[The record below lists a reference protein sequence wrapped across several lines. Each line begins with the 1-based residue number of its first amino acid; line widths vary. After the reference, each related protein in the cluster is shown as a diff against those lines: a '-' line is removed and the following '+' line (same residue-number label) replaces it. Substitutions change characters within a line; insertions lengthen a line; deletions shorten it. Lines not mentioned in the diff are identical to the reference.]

1 MSTDYSVVGIK
12 PPDEKWK
19 KMKAV
24 WDACTAAKISVP
36 DDVERFFNYETPDKD
51 GVKINLTLHP
61 AVEDIKGAGMWGY
74 AVHICDLP
82 ADIKIVKFEA
92 HY

>member
-1 MSTDYSVVGIK
+1 MSADYVVMGIK

-24 WDACTAAKISVP
+24 WDACVVAGLPIP
-36 DDVERFFNYETPDKD
+36 RQVEQFFNDETPDKD
-51 GVKINLTLHP
+51 GVKIDLTLHP
-61 AVEDIKGAGMWGY
+61 AVEDIKGAGVWGY

-82 ADIKIVKFEA
+82 ADIKIVKFET
-92 HY
+92 HF